1 MIFICA
7 LAIPFL
13 SDRSNQQKRKTA
25 MNKLVRRVSVCAV
38 LAASA
43 SASALACAQGPDS
56 ASRQNLNRELSAL
69 EQAGYDPGA
78 QTAHYPLDIQHAQ
91 KRVAQQRAHATDASA
106 KAPA

>member
-1 MIFICA
+1 
-7 LAIPFL
+7 
-13 SDRSNQQKRKTA
+13 
-25 MNKLVRRVSVCAV
+25 MNKLVRRVFVGAL

-43 SASALACAQGPDS
+43 SSFAQGPDGS
-56 ASRQNLNRELSAL
+56 SRQTLDRALSAL